1 MSLTEMLHGFF
12 APLRGLEFDLPHL
25 KIPRLSSIHEHDRL
39 VPALVLILC
48 IAKMMFVAGETG
60 EPSAETTS
68 LIEQIVHEQVH
79 EIVSLI
85 YLQMSYYM
93 RLI

>member
-1 MSLTEMLHGFF
+1 MNRLGVELGLT
-12 APLRGLEFDLPHL
+12 RG
-25 KIPRLSSIHEHDRL
+25 
-39 VPALVLILC
+39 

-79 EIVSLI
+79 EIVS
-85 YLQMSYYM
+85 
-93 RLI
+93 